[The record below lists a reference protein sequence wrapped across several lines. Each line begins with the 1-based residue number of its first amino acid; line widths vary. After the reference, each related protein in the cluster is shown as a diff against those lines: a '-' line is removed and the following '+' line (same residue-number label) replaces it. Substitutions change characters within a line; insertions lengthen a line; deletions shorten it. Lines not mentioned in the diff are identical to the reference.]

1 MPPRFTLWGNIFLSA
16 KRSSTCL
23 LLFSLLYIRFL
34 IKMCAWCVGG
44 LKANKMV
51 YEIFAPLALYLPRMH
66 VLWWSL
72 SIHFLKHLFCWQPL
86 ERVRAAKSFQILW
99 KLSYIRTMHA
109 HQHIIVEAL
118 MYVEMLHRQTNK
130 RVRLNPI
137 SKDKR
142 WKISGKTHGSG
153 NKRGMKVLERG
164 WREAFKGK
172 LVTRVKNTSIT
183 SHSIWMFESSR
194 AAALLYIYMT
204 VPNAIQHACKCEKYQ
219 MNIINIHCKW
229 GTKERLPFV
238 M

>member
-51 YEIFAPLALYLPRMH
+51 YEIFAPLALCLPRMH

-142 WKISGKTHGSG
+142 WKISGKLTAVETNEGWKCS
-153 NKRGMKVLERG
+153 RGDGERLSKVSSLL
-164 WREAFKGK
+164 ALKT
-172 LVTRVKNTSIT
+172 LP
-183 SHSIWMFESSR
+183 SHRIRSECLR
-194 AAALLYIYMT
+194 AAEQPPFFTFTWLYRMLFNMHVSAKST
-204 VPNAIQHACKCEKYQ
+204 
-219 MNIINIHCKW
+219 KW
-229 GTKERLPFV
+229 T
-238 M
+238 